1 MSPLGD
7 IFRQRLL
14 KFPSLVNCC
23 TLDWFSEW
31 PEEALISV
39 ATGSV
44 KDGEIELGD
53 DQPGCI
59 QMFKT
64 IHQSVEKM
72 RERYLDEAR
81 RITYVTPTSYLELLS
96 TYKKTLKERIK
107 QVGTA
112 KDRLAKGLKVLAEAS
127 IEVAKL
133 K

>member
-112 KDRLAKGLKVLAEAS
+112 KDRLAKGLKVLAEA
-127 IEVAKL
+127 V
-133 K
+133 